1 MNKVGIDELYI
12 TMSPVHGYFLM
23 FHGMLLLQKKK
34 KKNTPK
40 SALFFAATM
49 TCSSFQIVE
58 ILI

>member
-1 MNKVGIDELYI
+1 
-12 TMSPVHGYFLM
+12 MSPVHGYFLM
-23 FHGMLLLQKKK
+23 FHGMLLQKK

-58 ILI
+58 ILN